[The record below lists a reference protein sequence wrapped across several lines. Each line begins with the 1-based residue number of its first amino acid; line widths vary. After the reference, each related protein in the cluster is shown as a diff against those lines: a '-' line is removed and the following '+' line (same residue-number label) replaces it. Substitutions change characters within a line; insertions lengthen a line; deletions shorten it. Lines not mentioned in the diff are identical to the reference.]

1 MAGQTLKFKLT
12 SESPLLM
19 HNGQMADPLNKWSKD
34 LKRVSGKRAKTDADF
49 AEMARIEWYAS
60 LYVDEG
66 KLCIPGEVL
75 EAALIEGA
83 KKQKLGKQAQST
95 LFVSGNAILHFD
107 GDNLSVDELW
117 ERGKNRLTTGVRIQ
131 RNRVMRTRPR
141 LEKWSCEVEVN
152 FDDKI
157 LDPPRVTEIVTITG
171 REVGIG
177 DWRPKFGRF
186 TASPIK

>member
-1 MAGQTLKFKLT
+1 MAGQILKYKLT

-19 HNGQMADPLNKWSKD
+19 HNGQTADPLNKYAKD

-60 LYVDEG
+60 LYVDDG
-66 KLCIPGEVL
+66 KLCIPSEVL
-75 EAALIEGA
+75 EAALVEGA

-107 GDNLSVDELW
+107 GDNLTVDELW
-117 ERGKNRLTTGVRIQ
+117 DRGTNRLTTGVRIQ
-131 RNRVMRTRPR
+131 RNRVMRTRPKID
-141 LEKWSCEVEVN
+141 KWSCEIAIN

-157 LDPPRVTEIVTITG
+157 LDPPRVSEIVATTG

-186 TASPIK
+186 TAEKIK

>member
-1 MAGQTLKFKLT
+1 MAVQRLKFKLT

-19 HNGQMADPLNKWSKD
+19 HNGQLADPLNKFSKD

-60 LYVDEG
+60 LYIDDG
-66 KLCIPGEVL
+66 KLCIPMEVL
-75 EAALIEGA
+75 EAALVEGA
-83 KKQKLGKQAQST
+83 KKQKLGKQTQST
-95 LFVSGNAILHFD
+95 LFVTENAILHFD
-107 GDNLSVDELW
+107 GDKLTADELW
-117 ERGKNRLTTGVRIQ
+117 ERGANRLTTGVRIQ

-141 LEKWSCEVEVN
+141 IEKWWCEAEVQ

-157 LDPPRVTEIVTITG
+157 LDPAKINEIVTTTG
-171 REVGIG
+171 REIGIG

-186 TASPIK
+186 TAEKIR